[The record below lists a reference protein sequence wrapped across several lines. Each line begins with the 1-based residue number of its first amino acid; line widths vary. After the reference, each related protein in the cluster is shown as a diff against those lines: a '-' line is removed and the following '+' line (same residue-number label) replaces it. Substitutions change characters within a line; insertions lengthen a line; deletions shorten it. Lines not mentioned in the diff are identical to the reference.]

1 MNADGSGMRRLTGN
15 ELHER
20 APDWSPN
27 GKRIAFAMLSG
38 ANIDIY
44 LV

>member
-20 APDWSPN
+20 AADWSPD
-27 GKRIAFAMLSG
+27 GKRVIFAMLSG